1 MLWAK
6 NKQLL
11 RRLAVLATGLAMTV
25 SLAGCY
31 SQEGTTFDDQLYSPT
46 SGGAFDNTTLKTTDP
61 RSIFVGTNYRKAF
74 TVAEQ
79 HLGARAE
86 IESAEL
92 YPGQLALDVIS
103 HGKLLSVGVQYSGEY
118 GAKPGGPL
126 SGSPTVFRLAHLAR
140 DVPAELA
147 GRIIREAHLS
157 IGQLRYM
164 IVTTAP
170 GTPGLYWMVYTATPS
185 LYFTAS
191 GARGAIEEQKG
202 THPAVALR

>member
-1 MLWAK
+1 VGAR

-11 RRLAVLATGLAMTV
+11 RRLVALSVGIVMAV

-46 SGGAFDNTTLKTTDP
+46 SGGAFDPTTLKTTDP

-103 HGKLLSVGVQYSGEY
+103 HGKLLSVAVQYSGEY
-118 GAKPGGPL
+118 GSKPGGPL
-126 SGSPTVFRLAHLAR
+126 SGSPTVFRLADLAR

-147 GRIIREAHLS
+147 GRITREAHLS
-157 IGQLRYM
+157 IGQLHYM
-164 IVTTAP
+164 IVTTMP

-185 LYFTAS
+185 VYFTAS
-191 GARGAIEEQKG
+191 GPLGAIEEQKG
-202 THPAVALR
+202 TRPAVALP

>member
-1 MLWAK
+1 MLGARDER
-6 NKQLL
+6 LL
-11 RRLAVLATGLAMTV
+11 RRLAVLVVGVALTL

-46 SGGAFDNTTLKTTDP
+46 SGGAFDPTTLKTTDP
-61 RSIFVGTNYRKAF
+61 RSIFVGANYRKAF

-103 HGKLLSVGVQYSGEY
+103 HGKLLSVAVQYSGEY
-118 GAKPGGPL
+118 GEKPGGSLSDSPKVFPL
-126 SGSPTVFRLAHLAR
+126 ADLAR

-147 GRIIREAHLS
+147 GRITKGAHMS

-164 IVTTAP
+164 VVTTTP
-170 GTPGLYWMVYTATPS
+170 GTRDLYWMVFTATPS

-191 GARGAIEEQKG
+191 GARTAIEEQKA
-202 THPAVALR
+202 TRPPVPLP